1 MLFCLRAY
9 QRLHDS
15 ITENVKN
22 VITKM
27 TLCSSLP
34 KRPRLDS
41 SNVLPSCSAQT
52 IPTSTVSPDVA
63 VRVGYTQP
71 KTYTLTPRR
80 KRLGKAVT
88 RKCQLGIATET
99 MKNPITRKKI
109 LLLVGR
115 EVQKEVRNMT
125 ADSTHSILG
134 REAWKEFEWD
144 TLLEE
149 LQINAPV
156 LLSILQAATRTRAP
170 RSNTKSVIG
179 TRAAILLKHR
189 SPKMS
194 LLQKVISLVLY
205 SGHTSNQVYNDFKSY
220 INYFD

>member
-1 MLFCLRAY
+1 M
-9 QRLHDS
+9 Q
-15 ITENVKN
+15 
-22 VITKM
+22 
-27 TLCSSLP
+27 
-34 KRPRLDS
+34 
-41 SNVLPSCSAQT
+41 
-52 IPTSTVSPDVA
+52 

-80 KRLGKAVT
+80 KRLGKAVA

-205 SGHTSNQVYNDFKSY
+205 SGHTSNQVIYECIIYLYRNILLTYTHVLGVQRLQKLYQLLRLVDKLGAHHDAQVVEWCDALKRTLGSY
-220 INYFD
+220 VWTSLC